1 MKFILLVPDICKYD
15 ILSLKYGMKI
25 LLNLKTECLKRLSN
39 TRICTHTNVKFS
51 ILYNMNAIKLL

>member
-25 LLNLKTECLKRLSN
+25 LLNLKTECLKRLSRCN
-39 TRICTHTNVKFS
+39 LILEFAHTQMSSFPYY
-51 ILYNMNAIKLL
+51 IIWMQ